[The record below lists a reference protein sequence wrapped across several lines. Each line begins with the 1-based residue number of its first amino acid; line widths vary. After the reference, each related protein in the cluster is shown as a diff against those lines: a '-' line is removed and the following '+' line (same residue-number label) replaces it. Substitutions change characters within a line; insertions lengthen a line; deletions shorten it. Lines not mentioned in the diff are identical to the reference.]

1 MYNIENVSNSLPPS
15 LFLFEWGGMN
25 LKIFT
30 PVLLLFTVK
39 PESEEFDRGER
50 H

>member
-1 MYNIENVSNSLPPS
+1 MYNIENVSNSLPPL
-15 LFLFEWGGMN
+15 LFFVWGGIN
-25 LKIFT
+25 LNIYT

-39 PESEEFDRGER
+39 PESEEFDIGER